1 MNISELVEKYK
12 AHRNSFLASTYNE
25 TQLRNDFIDP
35 LLKCL
40 GWDVDNKK
48 GKTHILRDVIQ
59 EEYIEIK
66 NEETKKNPDYTLRIN
81 GTRKLFVEVKKPSV
95 NILKSAKSAFQTR
108 RYGWSAN
115 LGISVLTNFEHLIIY
130 DCRFKPND
138 FDNEHVA
145 RYKVFSYEEYEKA
158 FDEIKE
164 IISYEAANSGAL
176 DDMFDVN
183 TRVGETFDEYFLQQ
197 IEDWREKLAK
207 TAVKNNTDLGEEDV
221 NFIIQRLLNRII
233 FLRVCEDRTIEKYET
248 IKGIKSYEEL
258 KRLFQKSD
266 KKFNSGLFDFID
278 DTLLHEVEIDSDV
291 LIEIFSD
298 LYFPQSPY
306 DFSVVDPTILS
317 QIYER
322 FLGQKIIIES
332 GGTFHIAESPEVAA
346 SNGVVPT
353 PKIIV
358 EQIVNDTLTPLTEGK
373 TFSELCNLKIADIC
387 CGSGT
392 FLISSYDFLI
402 GKILERIIEEEI
414 DDPALIYE
422 TDEGLTLTLKAK
434 RMILENNLFGVDI
447 NPYAVEVAE
456 FSLLLKLLEGENE
469 ASVNNFIQEHSE
481 KVLPN
486 LKSNIKCGNT
496 LVDNKFFKFMPE
508 ALYNDEILYNINP
521 FEWGKEFPDIM
532 DDGGFDAI
540 IGNPPYVR
548 IQNMKKYSPEEIKY
562 YQSKDSEYTVA
573 KKDTVDK
580 YFLFIERA
588 INLLKSTGLLGY
600 IIPHKFFITK
610 GGKELRKLIAEKH
623 QISKIIN
630 FGVTQVFPGRST
642 YTAILIIQ
650 VNKMDHFKY
659 RKVNGISAEELYS
672 EENTLVYKSEKYNSD
687 PWIFLSPETETVF
700 NKLTEVD
707 YEKLGEITDIS
718 VGLQT
723 SRDKVYIFIPE
734 GETSDTYIYSYKGKR
749 YEIEKSICR
758 SAIYDL
764 SFNAFESIEG
774 NAQIIFPYKIVEEE
788 AYLIEEETLKSVYPL
803 AWSYLNEFKEDLEK
817 RSLQGNNP
825 KWYQYGRS
833 QSLAKF
839 HNTEKLIWPVLATK
853 APYVIDKNNLL
864 FTGGGNGPYYGLINQ
879 SNYSL
884 NYFLG
889 ILSHPVIESM
899 VKASASEFRGSYYS
913 HGKQFIE
920 KIPIK
925 KIDFTNQDEINK
937 YNMVVETVENIII
950 NTDKVKN
957 EKNTTR
963 KSALKRRLNAL
974 FNRLTQVINDL
985 YKISDADISTVLNDE
1000 MLTVA
1005 LGEEEQ

>member
-1 MNISELVEKYK
+1 MHIGELVEKYK
-12 AHRNSFLASTYNE
+12 AHRSTFLKPTYNE

-40 GWDVDNKK
+40 GWDVDNTK

-66 NEETKKNPDYTLRIN
+66 DEETKKNPDYTLRIN

-95 NILKSAKSAFQTR
+95 NILKSAKAAFQTR

-115 LGISVLTNFEHLIIY
+115 LGISVLTNFEHLVIY
-130 DCRFKPND
+130 DCRYTPDKS
-138 FDNEHVA
+138 DNEHIA
-145 RYKVFSYEEYEKA
+145 RYKVFSYEEYEEA
-158 FDEIKE
+158 FDEIKD
-164 IISYEAANSGAL
+164 IISYESANSGAL
-176 DDMFDVN
+176 DEMFDVN

-197 IEDWREKLAK
+197 IENWREKLAK
-207 TAVKNNTDLGEEDV
+207 TAIKNNTELGEEDV
-221 NFIIQRLLNRII
+221 NFIVQRLLNRII

-248 IKGIKSYEEL
+248 IKSIKNYEEL
-258 KRLFQKSD
+258 KDLFQKSD
-266 KKFNSGLFDFID
+266 SKFNSGLFDFID
-278 DTLLHEVEIDSDV
+278 DTLLLEVEIDSNV

-322 FLGQKIIIES
+322 FLGQEIIIES
-332 GGTFHIAESPEVAA
+332 GGTFHITESPEVAA

-358 EQIVNDTLTPLTEGK
+358 EQIVKDTLTPLTEGK
-373 TFSELCNLKIADIC
+373 KFNELCNLKIADIC

-392 FLISSYDFLI
+392 FLISSYDFLVE
-402 GKILERIIEEEI
+402 KVMEKIIEENI
-414 DDPALIYE
+414 DDSDLVYE
-422 TDEGLTLTLKAK
+422 TEEGLILTLKAK
-434 RMILENNLFGVDI
+434 RNILENNLFGVDV

-469 ASVNNFIQEHSE
+469 ASVNNFIHEHE
-481 KVLPN
+481 DKILPN
-486 LKSNIKCGNT
+486 LTSNIKCGNS
-496 LVDNKFFKFMPE
+496 LVDNKFFEFMPE
-508 ALYNDEILYNINP
+508 SLEDDEILFKTNP
-521 FEWGKEFPDIM
+521 FEWEEEFPDIM
-532 DDGGFDAI
+532 ANGGFDAI

-548 IQNMKKYSPEEIKY
+548 IQNMKKYSPEEIEY

-573 KKDTVDK
+573 KKETVDK

-588 INLLKSTGLLGY
+588 INLLNPTGLLGY

-610 GGKELRKLIAEKH
+610 GGKGLRKFIAEKH

-630 FGVTQVFPGRST
+630 FGVTQVFPGRAT

-650 VNKMDHFKY
+650 ANKMEQFKY
-659 RKVNGISAEELYS
+659 KKVSNISAETLDS
-672 EENTLVYKSEKYNSD
+672 EENTCVYSSEKYNSD
-687 PWIFLSPETETVF
+687 PWIFLSPETEAVF
-700 NKLTEVD
+700 TKITGAQF
-707 YEKLGEITDIS
+707 EKLGEITDIS

-723 SRDKVYIFIPE
+723 SADKIYIFIPE
-734 GETSDTYIYSYKGKR
+734 DETSGTYIFNYKGKR

-758 SAIYDL
+758 PAIYDL
-764 SFNAFESIEG
+764 SFGSFESIQG
-774 NAQIIFPYKIVEEE
+774 NAQMIFPYEIRDEE
-788 AYLIEEETLKSVYPL
+788 AYLLEEETLENDYPL
-803 AWSYLNEFKEDLEK
+803 AWNYLNEFKEALEK
-817 RSLQGNNP
+817 RSLQGRNP

-833 QSLAKF
+833 QSLSKF
-839 HNTEKLIWPVLATK
+839 HDKEKLIWTVLATK
-853 APYVIDKNNLL
+853 PPYVLDRNNLL

-884 NYFLG
+884 HYFLG

-899 VKASASEFRGSYYS
+899 VKARASEFRGSYYS

-920 KIPIK
+920 KIPIR
-925 KIDFTNQDEINK
+925 KIDFDDQDEVDK
-937 YNMVVETVENIII
+937 YNTVVTTVENLIIT
-950 NTDKVKN
+950 TD
-957 EKNTTR
+957 R
-963 KSALKRRLNAL
+963 IKSESNGPRRRMLRRRLDAL
-974 FNRLTQVINDL
+974 SNQLIQVINEL
-985 YKISDADISTVLNDE
+985 YNIRDEEYTTVLNDE
-1000 MLTVA
+1000 MLTAA
-1005 LGEEEQ
+1005 LGEEK